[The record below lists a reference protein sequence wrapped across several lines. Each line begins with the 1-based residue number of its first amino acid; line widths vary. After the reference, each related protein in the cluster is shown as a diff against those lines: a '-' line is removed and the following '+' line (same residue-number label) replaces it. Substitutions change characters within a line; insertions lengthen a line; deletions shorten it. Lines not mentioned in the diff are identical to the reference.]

1 MRSWFPLYAGV
12 ASLVLSLAC
21 APAPT
26 ALSEAHAAA
35 IRDSVTQAQTRFREL
50 SARAHWDSL
59 GAFYSTAP
67 GFRFAESG
75 AVQYRSATEV
85 RRALSRMPAGTRIET
100 SYRDS
105 EIDAVAP
112 WGRGPHDLVRDQ
124 LCRYH
129 RRPVQLR
136 RGSDLALGPRVG
148 RLAHSGRPFL
158 GPGAETWLTDD
169 GPLPAI
175 WLPH

>member
-112 WGRGPHDLVRDQ
+112 GVAVLTTLFETSFVDTTGARFSFGGAVTLLWVHESAGWRIRAGHSSAPVP
-124 LCRYH
+124 
-129 RRPVQLR
+129 RP
-136 RGSDLALGPRVG
+136 G
-148 RLAHSGRPFL
+148 
-158 GPGAETWLTDD
+158 
-169 GPLPAI
+169 
-175 WLPH
+175 